1 MPDPLTVRLLAVV
14 GLGDVLDELLD
25 RRLVHFRHRSFP
37 LSPPNPRAARAPWLA
52 VSPNPRFTALRSR
65 RTEGKSRSIISQD
78 ESVLASSTTITS
90 HSMSEASADMSAA
103 PRQRI
108 THAPCSAYAGPIH
121 RAMKGPPLPIYGE
134 DDRVQLICA
143 LTCVD
148 HVYVFEEQTV
158 DHILATVKP
167 DIHAKGSDYTEE
179 TVPERATVLA
189 YGGRIA
195 IVGGAKTH
203 STRDTVRTIQSLRE
217 NQRV

>member
-1 MPDPLTVRLLAVV
+1 METSVMDIVARKRVPTLEALADVVAGYKRKGLVTVFTNGCFDLLHAGHVRCLFDARSRGDRLLV
-14 GLGDVLDELLD
+14 
-25 RRLVHFRHRSFP
+25 
-37 LSPPNPRAARAPWLA
+37 
-52 VSPNPRFTALRSR
+52 ALNSD
-65 RTEGKSRSIISQD
+65 RSI
-78 ESVLASSTTITS
+78 
-90 HSMSEASADMSAA
+90 
-103 PRQRI
+103 
-108 THAPCSAYAGPIH
+108 
-121 RAMKGPPLPIYGE
+121 RAMKGPPLPIYAE
-134 DDRVQLICA
+134 EDRVQLICA

-179 TVPERATVLA
+179 TVPERATVMA

-203 STRDTVRTIQSLRE
+203 STRDTVRTIQSLQE